1 MLCAAAMATKPRPA
15 AKPRTPSTRR
25 KPTTPEPDPTRADGR
40 VKSKLTLA
48 REAAALAAGRE
59 LLLATLEACGWR
71 LTEAARTL
79 EVASVSQV
87 IRAIR
92 EHGLEG
98 EYEAARVRGDIRPGK
113 HRGAPS

>member
-1 MLCAAAMATKPRPA
+1 MLSLAMPSKSRPRASATPRP
-15 AKPRTPSTRR
+15 RR
-25 KPTTPEPDPTRADGR
+25 KPAPPSPDLTRADGR

-71 LTEAARTL
+71 LTLAAQSL
-79 EVASVSQV
+79 GLAGVSQV

-98 EYEAARVRGDIRPGK
+98 EYEAARVRGDIRPGP
-113 HRGAPS
+113 RPQE